1 MFLERQWRRVQ
12 ERGNGRYLQEHYY
25 LPNGHGATH
34 PQAERHGGA
43 DELVAGRD
51 DALLKESGLDK
62 AD

>member
-12 ERGNGRYLQEHYY
+12 ERGNGRYLQGHYC
-25 LPNGHGATH
+25 LPNVHVATH

-51 DALLKESGLDK
+51 DVLLAEGERP
-62 AD
+62 